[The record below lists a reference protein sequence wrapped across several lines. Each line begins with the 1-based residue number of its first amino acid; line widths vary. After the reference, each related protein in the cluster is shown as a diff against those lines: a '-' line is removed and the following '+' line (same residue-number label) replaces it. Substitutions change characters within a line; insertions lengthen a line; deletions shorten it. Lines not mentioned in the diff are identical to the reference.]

1 MAVFSNLSPGEYTL
15 LVKYRSNITGKES
28 EPYSLLIRITPPWY
42 MTTCAYIVYFLLL
55 AGVIAGAIQMVI
67 KRYRRKR
74 NVMIEE
80 MNRQQR
86 EELYAKTDFTDD
98 RNCVSLLTLPMNF
111 VLR

>member
-1 MAVFSNLSPGEYTL
+1 M

-55 AGVIAGAIQMVI
+55 AGVIAGAIRMVI

-86 EELYAKTDFTDD
+86 EELYESKLRFFT
-98 RNCVSLLTLPMNF
+98 NIPMNF